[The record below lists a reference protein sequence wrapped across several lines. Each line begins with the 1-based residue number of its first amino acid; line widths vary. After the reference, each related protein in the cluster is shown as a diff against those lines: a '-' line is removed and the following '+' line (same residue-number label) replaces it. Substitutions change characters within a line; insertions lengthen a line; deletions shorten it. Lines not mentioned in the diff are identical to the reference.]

1 MKDFIYGISKWAP
14 FRDKAVCDRVRAIKK
29 KDLCKHPN
37 PDFKIEIVKDDE
49 FAFRRVYNIFNRIK
63 NAADKGKRLVLILP
77 QPHPQYGKVS
87 YLINKFRVN
96 CKNLYTF
103 NMDEWADEDGN
114 IAPDTYPN
122 GFLYAQLHNFYYQID
137 KELRPPEDQIVGLT
151 NKNLKDYGKMIQD
164 LGGADVCYGGI
175 GWCGHVA
182 FIEPNAPEF
191 EGTLEEWKEMGPR
204 IVTLSPFT
212 IAQSCLDADFGMSGD
227 WSWIPPKAATI
238 GPAQIIGPN
247 EFSQPGWQN
256 AVGRETDYCR
266 GKSMGKGGFFDG
278 FEQNSPPPC
287 PDHILEK
294 GDNHDAQQQEGL
306 RRPDH
311 QPHSGE
317 IQLQEG
323 EIDEES
329 ADKQPYPELPVP
341 CPAWI
346 ATMLHGIQRALSP
359 AGCLQLSDQTMPRCC
374 RRFSPL

>member
-14 FRDKAVCDRVRAIKK
+14 FHDKAVCDRVRAIKK
-29 KDLCKHPN
+29 EDLCKHPN

-49 FAFRRVYNIFNRIK
+49 FAFRRVYDIFNRIK

-77 QPHPQYGKVS
+77 QPHPQYRKVS

-164 LGGADVCYGGI
+164 QGGADVCYGGI

-238 GPAQIIGPN
+238 GPAQIIGARLRSSWNSFTVAHTNVSWQRFTVRLAAHGPVT
-247 EFSQPGWQN
+247 SQVPASILQICRTDLYISETIAEN
-256 AVGRETDYCR
+256 IEEHRE
-266 GKSMGKGGFFDG
+266 
-278 FEQNSPPPC
+278 
-287 PDHILEK
+287 
-294 GDNHDAQQQEGL
+294 
-306 RRPDH
+306 
-311 QPHSGE
+311 
-317 IQLQEG
+317 
-323 EIDEES
+323 
-329 ADKQPYPELPVP
+329 
-341 CPAWI
+341 
-346 ATMLHGIQRALSP
+346 LSFY
-359 AGCLQLSDQTMPRCC
+359 A
-374 RRFSPL
+374 